1 MHNEGRK
8 GEYEEERTTMT
19 NVEMKIGKDLKIVG
33 NKSKMKMKKHKKV
46 MVKGKV
52 QMITMGYWILQMML
66 HIIRNSS
73 SL

>member
-1 MHNEGRK
+1 
-8 GEYEEERTTMT
+8 MT

-46 MVKGKV
+46 MAKGKV

>member
-8 GEYEEERTTMT
+8 GEYEKEKTTMT
-19 NVEMKIGKDLKIVG
+19 NVEMKIGKTLKIVG